1 MVSTL
6 TKHIFFSFL
15 CKPQLTCPHSTA
27 DAQDNALRIVL
38 VGKTR
43 SGKSATA
50 NTILGKKVFDSRIA
64 PAAVTKTCQK
74 ASRNW
79 KGRELLVVD
88 TPGLFDTE
96 RTQDKTCKEIS
107 RCVLASC
114 PGPHAIVLVL
124 RLDCYTEEEQ
134 QTVALVK
141 NLFEKAVMNYMIIL
155 FTRRDELGDQSLSDF
170 LKHAD
175 VNLRSLLQ
183 ECGDRC
189 YAISNSRNTEQ
200 AEKEAQVQELV
211 DLIDKMVQN
220 NRGAYFPNAAHKG
233 TEVRKRKEEVLKKI
247 YPVHLEIQIPRVE
260 EECAQECKKS
270 MQGKVR
276 KIQVVKMD
284 YEEKLRNVREEV
296 QMISSVIYLRKL

>member
-1 MVSTL
+1 MPAPESL
-6 TKHIFFSFL
+6 DRNMAA
-15 CKPQLTCPHSTA
+15 KPNNT
-27 DAQDNALRIVL
+27 LRIVL
-38 VGKTR
+38 VGKTG

-50 NTILGKKVFDSRIA
+50 NAILGKKVFNSRIA
-64 PAAVTKTCQK
+64 AHAVTKTCQK
-74 ASRNW
+74 ASREW

-88 TPGLFDTE
+88 TPGLFDTKE
-96 RTQDKTCKEIS
+96 TQDKTCKEIS
-107 RCVLASC
+107 RCVLTSC

-124 RLDCYTEEEQ
+124 RLGRYTEEEK
-134 QTVALVK
+134 QTVALIK
-141 NLFEKAVMNYMIIL
+141 TLFGKAAMNYMIIL

-200 AEKEAQVQELV
+200 AETEAQVQELV